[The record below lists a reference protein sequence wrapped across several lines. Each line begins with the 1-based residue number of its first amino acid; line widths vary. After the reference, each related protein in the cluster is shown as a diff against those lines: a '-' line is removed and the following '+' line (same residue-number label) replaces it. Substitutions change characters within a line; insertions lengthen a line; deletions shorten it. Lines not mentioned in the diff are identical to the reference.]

1 MWAGQTPT
9 GMLPSS
15 SSPTTQTRK
24 SGSQQPEPESPASV
38 GIPSLEVGE
47 RVRVVDGKTPDRTGR
62 ITFVG
67 QTDLSQGGTWVG
79 LELDEGLLGKH
90 NGTVEGKTYFKCEA
104 DRGLLVA
111 EHKVRREDGSPI
123 RSPPPRNSMS
133 SGTPTIT
140 FSYSSKSKRRTTPT
154 SNNKSRPDSASS
166 KKQSPNRRFSSS
178 DSARTGSRGGGAS
191 TEVEALALAAERRAL
206 RAEMDELA
214 STKRMVEAERA
225 ALAAEMDE
233 LASTK
238 RMVEAERAALAA
250 LETATPLS
258 PRPLPPLPSP
268 LEVPKVVERKDTL
281 ASVQRCIEQLISA
294 LGGTADAEETDQSAL
309 GPVLETLLKSVLIRV
324 DKCETLLA
332 KQQQQ
337 RVLTTPRPAAA
348 FSPSPSKGGNTTD
361 DDFY

>member
-1 MWAGQTPT
+1 M
-9 GMLPSS
+9 
-15 SSPTTQTRK
+15 
-24 SGSQQPEPESPASV
+24 
-38 GIPSLEVGE
+38 
-47 RVRVVDGKTPDRTGR
+47 RVVDGKTPDRTGR

-225 ALAAEMDE
+225 ALAA
-233 LASTK
+233 
-238 RMVEAERAALAA
+238 